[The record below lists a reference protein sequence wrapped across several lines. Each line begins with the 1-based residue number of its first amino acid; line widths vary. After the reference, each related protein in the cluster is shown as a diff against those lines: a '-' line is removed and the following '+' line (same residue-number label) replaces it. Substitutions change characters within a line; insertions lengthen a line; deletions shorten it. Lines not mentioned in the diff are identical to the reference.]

1 MIAETRIYRKEKTRL
16 KELKFFV
23 VTDTHFFKNS
33 LGAYG
38 ADYETY
44 MDTQQKC
51 FAETE
56 AINRAVFDDLAG
68 RSDADIVLIAGDL
81 TFNGEKE
88 SHAAFCEMLHDFE
101 KKSGKKVYVVTAGH
115 DVNAAPYGFNDSGRV
130 TVEGTTFGEL
140 YDFYKDFGYD
150 GAIAFNRAHLSY
162 VTELSEDVR
171 LLVICNDVEGE
182 KHIAYP
188 DDFLSWIAEQAQKAQ
203 ADGKMMIAMEHYP
216 VLAGQPLLSLI
227 GDARQAQSRKLI
239 DTLADN
245 GVHLIF
251 TGHMHNQSVN
261 VAHSAKGNVLYDVC
275 TGCTI
280 GCPAFMR
287 LVTVKDEHTV
297 EIESIPTPD
306 FDWDKNGMTGKE
318 YLKVQFDRMIRTF
331 VDSMEEDPERF
342 LGKVHMKNTPAMQK
356 LFHALGKRLRRMRV
370 GTVARLLCVRA
381 EPQVKD
387 VKFTD
392 FAIDLVRVVFEGNQP
407 FVEGTPEGDTLLR
420 IFRRLSPFFK
430 KMKDAQGEP
439 VDFYEMMK
447 HTVGNYGLDDYNT
460 TLTF

>member
-1 MIAETRIYRKEKTRL
+1 M
-16 KELKFFV
+16 
-23 VTDTHFFKNS
+23 
-33 LGAYG
+33 
-38 ADYETY
+38 
-44 MDTQQKC
+44 
-51 FAETE
+51 
-56 AINRAVFDDLAG
+56 
-68 RSDADIVLIAGDL
+68 
-81 TFNGEKE
+81 
-88 SHAAFCEMLHDFE
+88 
-101 KKSGKKVYVVTAGH
+101 
-115 DVNAAPYGFNDSGRV
+115 
-130 TVEGTTFGEL
+130 
-140 YDFYKDFGYD
+140 
-150 GAIAFNRAHLSY
+150 
-162 VTELSEDVR
+162 
-171 LLVICNDVEGE
+171 
-182 KHIAYP
+182 
-188 DDFLSWIAEQAQKAQ
+188 
-203 ADGKMMIAMEHYP
+203 
-216 VLAGQPLLSLI
+216 
-227 GDARQAQSRKLI
+227 
-239 DTLADN
+239 
-245 GVHLIF
+245 
-251 TGHMHNQSVN
+251 
-261 VAHSAKGNVLYDVC
+261 LYDVC

-306 FDWDKNGMTGKE
+306 FDWDKKGMTGKE